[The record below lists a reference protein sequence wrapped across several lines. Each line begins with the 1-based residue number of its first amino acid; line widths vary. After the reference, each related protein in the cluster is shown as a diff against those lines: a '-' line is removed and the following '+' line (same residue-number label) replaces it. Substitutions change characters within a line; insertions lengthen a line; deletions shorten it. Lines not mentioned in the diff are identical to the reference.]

1 MPAPI
6 LPTPI
11 KPISIKNS
19 SSGERFLQTGI
30 IVSVSALR
38 VKVRQYSKNLYAER
52 GEAADGS
59 RSSHLDGMAVDA
71 WLPAARG
78 MRCSI
83 CIGMAVLCWDMRQ

>member
-1 MPAPI
+1 

-11 KPISIKNS
+11 KPISIDS
-19 SSGERFLQTGI
+19 SSVERFLQIGI

-59 RSSHLDGMAVDA
+59 RPSHLDGMAIDS
-71 WLPAARG
+71 WLPAASG
-78 MRCSI
+78 WCANADQLDIGSFSI
-83 CIGMAVLCWDMRQ
+83 EAGVPTS